1 MNRQRFTRRSVVAAI
16 AVAVGLLAVMTGCAP
31 VAQAERQATPSQT
44 VAPERVEPKP
54 VNTDSLALL
63 SLQNTSPVT
72 ISMPAL
78 DIEMP
83 IEPHGLDVEGQMS
96 LPESPFSGAW
106 YQYGSAPDS
115 IQGSTVIAAHVD
127 SRVYGVGP
135 FARLREAQAG
145 MAITV
150 TDQAGVVHT
159 YSVVAVE
166 RTLKAEVDL
175 SKVFTAVGDPHL
187 VLITCGGEFIEE
199 IRNYTDNYIVTAEK
213 VS

>member
-1 MNRQRFTRRSVVAAI
+1 M
-16 AVAVGLLAVMTGCAP
+16 
-31 VAQAERQATPSQT
+31 

-54 VNTDSLALL
+54 VNIDSLALL

-187 VLITCGGEFIEE
+187 VLITCGGEFVQED
-199 IRNYTDNYIVTAEK
+199 RSYTDNYIVTAEK

>member
-1 MNRQRFTRRSVVAAI
+1 M
-16 AVAVGLLAVMTGCAP
+16 
-31 VAQAERQATPSQT
+31 

-187 VLITCGGEFIEE
+187 VLITCGGEFVQED
-199 IRNYTDNYIVTAEK
+199 RSYTDNYIVTAEK